1 MNAPKWQRRKEAR
14 PAEIVAAALAV
25 FAEKGFASA
34 RTEDIAARAGISKG
48 ALYLYFPTK
57 EDLFRAVVHE
67 AVVPN
72 IEALTA
78 QMRAA
83 DMPFAALVRT
93 MLPRFAEMVLI
104 TRLGA
109 VAKMV
114 VGESGN
120 FPELA
125 RVWYDS
131 VISRAIGMLSGLI
144 ADAQQRGEIR
154 PGDPRTHAFSIMG
167 PMMMGVIWHETFSP
181 IGGEAIDLPAVARQ
195 HVETVLG
202 GMLMDGERS

>member
-57 EDLFRAVVHE
+57 EDLFCAVVHE

-181 IGGEAIDLPAVARQ
+181 IGGEAIDLPAVASQ